1 MLVVPERRAALDQLV
16 VHATTLRIPVVE
28 LEGGSLTALA
38 GFDGHQGIALV
49 AKPRPTADLT
59 DIVAHARQRGGQPFV
74 LVLDSLEDPQNFGT
88 LLRSAEATG
97 VDGVVYPTRRA
108 APLSPSAIKASAG
121 ATEHMLLAPVD
132 DLAGALVDLRGHG
145 LRIVGADENASLDY
159 SEADLRGPLAIVV
172 GSEGRGIS
180 GPVRKRLD
188 MAVRIPMRGKI
199 ASLNA
204 SVAGSLL
211 LFAAASQR
219 PDPAPLRAEAP
230 KRDPCPSRPCRRR
243 QSRSSRRPRPS
254 RRPPTKQRPS
264 PNAHGQSQRPLP
276 KPLHPTSQRPSPS
289 APVLS
294 RQSQR
299 STPRPTNQLSSRNV
313 HAPNQQNQLPR
324 LAFPPRRRRQTS
336 RSSCRATAS
345 RSGSV
350 GFRGRPRCWR

>member
-28 LEGGSLTALA
+28 LEGGSLTSLA
-38 GFDGHQGIALV
+38 GFDGHQGIALI
-49 AKPRPTADLT
+49 AKPRPTADLD
-59 DIVAHARQRGGQPFV
+59 DIVAHARQRGAQPFV

-145 LRIVGADENASLDY
+145 LRIVGADENAPLEY

-219 PDPAPLRAEAP
+219 PDPITAPAAAPEGTSTPETAAPQDPVTEPATADEPPAKP
-230 KRDPCPSRPCRRR
+230 KRTSSKTAKPKAAAAPATPDEPPAKPKRTSSKTAKPKAAAAPATPDEPPAKPKRTRAKTAKPKAAAAPSETG
-243 QSRSSRRPRPS
+243 SDVEELLPS
-254 RRPPTKQRPS
+254 D
-264 PNAHGQSQRPLP
+264 G
-276 KPLHPTSQRPSPS
+276 
-289 APVLS
+289 
-294 RQSQR
+294 
-299 STPRPTNQLSSRNV
+299 
-313 HAPNQQNQLPR
+313 
-324 LAFPPRRRRQTS
+324 
-336 RSSCRATAS
+336 
-345 RSGSV
+345 
-350 GFRGRPRCWR
+350 